1 MTEAPYGLPGHARV
15 LILQGMARHWW
26 AFVLRGAAAIAFG
39 VLTLLNPGLS
49 IFALLALLAAWLAVE
64 GGATIWQAIAGKG
77 PHGGWTWLDG
87 LLSLAAAAALLLAPG
102 LSLFLFV
109 LMAGGLAVAVGVARI
124 VLAFRAADVLL
135 GLLGAVT
142 VLFGA
147 VLLTRPGQGLLALVW
162 IVAIEALVMGAI
174 LVALGFRLKRLAPGA
189 ATGR

>member
-1 MTEAPYGLPGHARV
+1 VIPLGAQGWIPYCGAAPVPAELMGRWNFNP
-15 LILQGMARHWW
+15 ILLAGMALAGWW
-26 AFVLRGAAAIAFG
+26 LWR
-39 VLTLLNPGLS
+39 
-49 IFALLALLAAWLAVE
+49 
-64 GGATIWQAIAGKG
+64 QAQA
-77 PHGGWTWLDG
+77 PNH
-87 LLSLAAAAALLLAPG
+87 AAALLLAPG

-174 LVALGFRLKRLAPGA
+174 LVALGFRLKRLVPGA